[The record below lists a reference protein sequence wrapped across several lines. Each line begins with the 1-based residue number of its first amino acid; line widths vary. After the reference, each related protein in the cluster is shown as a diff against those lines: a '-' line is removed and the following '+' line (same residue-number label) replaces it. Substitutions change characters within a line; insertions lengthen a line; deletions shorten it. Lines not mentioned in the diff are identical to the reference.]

1 MVDRLPDYLIL
12 SGGGSIAD
20 LSGLDIED
28 PDRVVSEFLEKIT
41 RKVGNGQ
48 EDRDFR

>member
-1 MVDRLPDYLIL
+1 MDWAVDREPDYVIL

-28 PDRVVSEFLEKIT
+28 PDKLVKDWLEKMT
-41 RKVGNGQ
+41 RKAEDGQ
-48 EDRDFR
+48 EN

>member
-1 MVDRLPDYLIL
+1 MTTRREPDYVIL

-28 PDRVVSEFLEKIT
+28 PDRVVAEFLDKLT
-41 RKVGNGQ
+41 REAGN
-48 EDRDFR
+48 DTRD